1 MVTEMV
7 ALATLALAA
16 VATPAALVTAA
27 CLGRRRHGRLS
38 RRNRR
43 RRSTHLRHAGH
54 HGLWGAVLQSGRRFL
69 LWLYWDPECGKGIS
83 SWLIDNEAPSTTA
96 VSDLDGDGSCSIILC
111 VPKIQR
117 LVLAS
122 TGPRHVA
129 NILQLRVGGHGRD
142 HQPAGSAPAAVA
154 RGTHVKYVTLV
165 AAAAL
170 RAHSCRPSRIIW
182 TGLRKQRASQLV
194 RS

>member
-1 MVTEMV
+1 METVVTEMV

-43 RRSTHLRHAGH
+43 RRSTHLRHTGH

-129 NILQLRVGGHGRD
+129 NILQLRASV
-142 HQPAGSAPAAVA
+142 
-154 RGTHVKYVTLV
+154 
-165 AAAAL
+165 
-170 RAHSCRPSRIIW
+170 W
-182 TGLRKQRASQLV
+182 TGTDVTISQLALPLPPSPAV
-194 RS
+194 PTSSTSPSSPPLP